1 MTQKMTQSVPGR
13 HKEQRTH
20 LEKIKREARKQKI
33 LPTAVNWK
41 NTRKRQRKTRHKWS
55 PYT

>member
-1 MTQKMTQSVPGR
+1 MTQSGPGR

-33 LPTAVNWK
+33 LPTPLNLK
-41 NTRKRQRKTRHKWS
+41 K
-55 PYT
+55 Y